1 MAEASVAAA
10 EYKGWDISK
19 LRAVVQGFGSMGGS
33 SARYLARLGARI
45 VGVVDVN
52 GAVTNPDGLD
62 VELLLRSRTTLG
74 EIDRSALR
82 PGDLELPRERWLEI
96 DADIVVPAAVAD
108 AITAENSAAIK
119 ARMVVEAANIPTT
132 DDAQRL
138 LHQRGVV
145 VIPDYVANGGANAW
159 WWWTLLG
166 VIEADAEQSF
176 AHVSKVMRETVRR
189 MLELADARHITPRDA
204 ANELSMENLD
214 RLAGISDGIFAV
226 GMTLLVLNLADAR
239 HLLGRTGN
247 PTRPAGSQQ
256 PALLVDPARLPFRGH
271 ACAVLDRAPG
281 ALSHAHARARRV
293 LAQHRSARH
302 DAARGT
308 RVRPTSA
315 SLPGR
320 HGA

>member
-1 MAEASVAAA
+1 MIRRPPRSTLFPYTTLFRSADCIGGYGVAEAAAA
-10 EYKGWDISK
+10 TAEHKRWDISK

-33 SARYLARLGARI
+33 SARYLSRVGARV

-62 VELLLRSRTTLG
+62 VELLLRSRNALG

-82 PGDLELPRERWLEI
+82 RGDGELNKERWLEI

-132 DDAQRL
+132 GDAQRL
-138 LHQRGVV
+138 LHERGIV

-189 MLELADARHITPRDA
+189 MLELAEARHITPRDA
-204 ANELSMENLD
+204 ANDQSMENLD
-214 RLAGISDGIFAV
+214 LLAVRLGEDASEAPLEAV
-226 GMTLLVLNLADAR
+226 
-239 HLLGRTGN
+239 RT
-247 PTRPAGSQQ
+247 
-256 PALLVDPARLPFRGH
+256 
-271 ACAVLDRAPG
+271 
-281 ALSHAHARARRV
+281 
-293 LAQHRSARH
+293 
-302 DAARGT
+302 
-308 RVRPTSA
+308 
-315 SLPGR
+315 
-320 HGA
+320 